1 MGCADHLRRLLA
13 PLGVYDLGAA
23 SVSGA
28 MADALGD
35 ALDEVRQIVSDGLRD
50 AFPQTAAALAP
61 LELALPPHGAGTA
74 EQRRAAI
81 VHLLG
86 QGDVCCSADQ
96 LEAALA
102 ACGTPARLTLSGDT
116 VSVHTALPE
125 TAARAA
131 LVRAMLPAHL
141 DMDWVQE

>member
-13 PLGVYDLGAA
+13 PLGVYDLRAA

-50 AFPQTAAALAP
+50 AFVQTAAALAP
-61 LELALPPHGAGTA
+61 LELALPPHGGGTV
-74 EQRRAAI
+74 EQRREAI
-81 VHLLG
+81 AHLLG
-86 QGDVCCSADQ
+86 QGDVCCSAAQ

-102 ACGTPARLTLSGDT
+102 ACGIQASLTLSGDT